1 MLLAHLVPGYF
12 AAALS
17 QPRWQSHWRTE
28 QRTLLWIVALGI
40 VARPLGLEAVLA
52 PVQSNNLGYRCS
64 RLFPVFRQRFSLL
77 ATSVAKFDMIHGVI
91 LFNFIDHVQWLY
103 DFPGSLYR

>member
-17 QPRWQSHWRTE
+17 QPRWQPRWRTE
-28 QRTLLWIVALGI
+28 QRALLWIVALGI
-40 VARPLGLEAVLA
+40 VAHPLGLEAVLA
-52 PVQSNNLGYRCS
+52 PVQPNHLGRSCS
-64 RLFPVFRQRFSLL
+64 RQFSALSQCFSLL
-77 ATSVAKFDMIHGVI
+77 ATSVAKFDMIHDLI
-91 LFNFIDHVQWLY
+91 LFNFLDHVQWLY